1 MMNKLMRK
9 INTDKDNIAFGSE
22 WCIAENFDTGIQL
35 ANELINSM
43 KITGYKDYDY
53 HSSIEEF
60 LVLTI
65 TKDNKT
71 YQFNTNNYQS
81 DMWGWD
87 EPYAWIEDCINEVEP
102 SLKALFRTYGGSPDY
117 ADEVTLTI
125 SNRGND

>member
-1 MMNKLMRK
+1 MRK
-9 INTDKDNIAFGSE
+9 INTHKDNIAFGSE